1 MIAEVCPVGG
11 AKGEQL
17 HPLVSSL
24 VDYLWA
30 ETIGEL
36 EYTPQCTST
45 EYKDGA
51 GNHGNHMW
59 ACPYMCIILLGGESR
74 SSLNVNKEIIG

>member
-11 AKGEQL
+11 TKGEQL

-36 EYTPQCTST
+36 ET
-45 EYKDGA
+45 
-51 GNHGNHMW
+51 
-59 ACPYMCIILLGGESR
+59 LLSVPVQNIKMEQVTMATTCR
-74 SSLNVNKEIIG
+74 CVPIYIYYINRWRKQKQP